1 MRAHQRARERE
12 RALESIMGSELD
24 RERAAADLL
33 EAHRRGKENEK
44 LGGDGWGPV
53 GQEAGAPRN
62 QMKKKQQS
70 KKRS

>member
-1 MRAHQRARERE
+1 
-12 RALESIMGSELD
+12 MGSELD